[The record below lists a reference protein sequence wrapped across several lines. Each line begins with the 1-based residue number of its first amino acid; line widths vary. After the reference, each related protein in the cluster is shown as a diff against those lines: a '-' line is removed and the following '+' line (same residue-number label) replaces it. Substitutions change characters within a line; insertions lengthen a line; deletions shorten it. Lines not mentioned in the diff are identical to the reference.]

1 MKDKIKGLTKIQK
14 DYVRC
19 LPFIHKAGDL
29 IIEGDKITKA
39 GLSLN
44 ESMLIMPHN
53 SFVLQM
59 PFNTP
64 STVFVFFLKTEVRLT
79 GLWFPGSSLVPRNIN
94 NNVVVYN
101 TG

>member
-1 MKDKIKGLTKIQK
+1 
-14 DYVRC
+14 
-19 LPFIHKAGDL
+19 
-29 IIEGDKITKA
+29 
-39 GLSLN
+39 
-44 ESMLIMPHN
+44 
-53 SFVLQM
+53 M